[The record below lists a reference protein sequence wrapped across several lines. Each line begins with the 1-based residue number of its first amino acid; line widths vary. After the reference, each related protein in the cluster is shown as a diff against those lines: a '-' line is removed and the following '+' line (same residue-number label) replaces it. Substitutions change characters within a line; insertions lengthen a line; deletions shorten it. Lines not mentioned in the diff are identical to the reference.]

1 LLEEKLKDKFVID
14 NAVCVSNGT
23 IALQIAIEAVSD
35 TRAVIT
41 TPFSYIATLNSI
53 LWQKRN
59 HLFVDINP
67 ITLNIDV
74 KKLRTKLVEQKGNV
88 GTILVT
94 HVYGQPCEVNS
105 IAELAEEFGCKV
117 IYDAAHCFNVKV
129 NGRSIFEFGDISCT
143 SFHATKIF
151 HTVEG
156 GSIFT
161 KNHKIGNVVR
171 RLRNFGHSDENAFEN
186 VGINGKMSE
195 LHAAVGIV
203 NLSHVDDRIKQ
214 SKEIFFA
221 YHNILSQKYEV
232 MRIEKN
238 IDYNY
243 SYFPILFK
251 NYKDR
256 ETMIE
261 KLKSQKIIPRRYF
274 YPSLNL
280 VFSQIGERM
289 PVAESAAE
297 RVLCI
302 PMHAD
307 LEKDEQEK
315 IIEILMS

>member
-1 LLEEKLKDKFVID
+1 
-14 NAVCVSNGT
+14 
-23 IALQIAIEAVSD
+23 
-35 TRAVIT
+35 
-41 TPFSYIATLNSI
+41 
-53 LWQKRN
+53 
-59 HLFVDINP
+59 
-67 ITLNIDV
+67 
-74 KKLRTKLVEQKGNV
+74 
-88 GTILVT
+88 
-94 HVYGQPCEVNS
+94 
-105 IAELAEEFGCKV
+105 
-117 IYDAAHCFNVKV
+117 
-129 NGRSIFEFGDISCT
+129 
-143 SFHATKIF
+143 
-151 HTVEG
+151 
-156 GSIFT
+156 
-161 KNHKIGNVVR
+161 
-171 RLRNFGHSDENAFEN
+171 LRNFGHSDENAFEN

-256 ETMIE
+256 ETMRE